1 MTKKWTNPIKGL
13 GLAVLISDY
22 GVGKTTFALS
32 CGYQPGEITFI
43 NDDSKTPPSFGKGD
57 DNRGY
62 KQYVDVLA
70 NTEEMN
76 LLSFHSYCRSLIDN
90 IVFSPVIIWDTWTR
104 FEKSFI
110 SVVKDDPGKFRSPKQ
125 YSAQGKIKNA
135 EMYQDAY
142 VLEGQVI
149 AKLKAK
155 CHLLIITFHLK
166 NSYLENVQVPGK
178 QEPGHNKAISKYA
191 DLRLWLIANPSNQVP
206 IGLVLKNLAK
216 YDKGKNGIEP
226 VQVLPRRMPLCNW
239 QSIQGYW
246 NNPIGGRQPNEHEMP
261 NQFELSMIENYLTP
275 EQLRL
280 YEIGVTLGEQSK
292 ETELLTISNQVV
304 VIKEKLMSMSGS
316 PVMKADQLRTMVGEG
331 ELVYDG
337 GEITPEKVSGWL

>member
-13 GLAVLISDY
+13 IVPVSDY

-32 CGYQPGEITFI
+32 CGYQPNEIIFI
-43 NDDSKTPPSFGKGD
+43 NDDSKTPPSWKMGD

-62 KQYVDVLA
+62 KQYIDVLSQ
-70 NTEEMN
+70 TEGMA
-76 LLSFHSYCRSLIDN
+76 LLDFHSYCRKLIDN
-90 IVFSPVIIWDTWTR
+90 LEFSPVIIWDTWTR

-110 SVVKDDPGKFRSPKQ
+110 SVIKDDPSKFRSPKQ

-135 EMYQDAY
+135 EMYQDSY
-142 VLEGQVI
+142 VYEGQVI

-191 DLRLWLIANPSNQVP
+191 DLRLWLIANPNDQTP
-206 IGLVLKNLAK
+206 IGLVLKNIATYK
-216 YDKGKNGIEP
+216 IGNQGIEP
-226 VQVLPRRMPLCNW
+226 IQVLPRRMPACNW
-239 QSIQGYW
+239 KSIWQYW
-246 NNPIGGRQPNEHEMP
+246 NNPIGSRQPNEDEIP

-292 ETELLTISNQVV
+292 EKELLAINNQVI
-304 VIKEKLMSMSGS
+304 VIKEKLMSMQGS
-316 PVMKADQLRTMVGEG
+316 PIMKANQLKAMVVGG
-331 ELVYDG
+331 QLIYGG